1 MTAPEDLER
10 AIIGAVPELTGE
22 QVAATAGLSVEQAQ
36 RLWRA
41 LGFPEA
47 GGSSAF
53 STADADAL
61 HRVAALVRTGHLEF
75 DTIVRM
81 TRALGQTMDRL
92 AEWEVATLAG
102 LQDDSGPRRGRR
114 GEARSGSGRD
124 AALVLVKDIGP
135 EFEALLTYVW
145 RRHLVAAVTRLES
158 TDGAADEQV
167 AQATVGFADLVSFSA
182 LTNRLTEDEIGDLV
196 EVFEGRSH
204 DIVARHHG
212 RVVKTLGDSVLF
224 LAPTAAEGVEIAWDI
239 VEAIGGEKRL
249 PDVRV
254 GVVSGSVVLRMGDV
268 YGPAVNL
275 ASRLVG
281 VARRNR
287 VITDLHT
294 ADALDAASYDVR
306 VLPAR
311 PLRGFGDLEPVAV
324 RRSKERRAAAARDR

>member
-22 QVAATAGLSVEQAQ
+22 QVADAAGMTAKQAQ

-47 GGSSAF
+47 DGAAAF
-53 STADADAL
+53 TSQDADAL
-61 HRVAALVRTGHLEF
+61 TRVAAITEDSNLDF

-81 TRALGQTMDRL
+81 TRAVGQTMDRL
-92 AEWEVATLAG
+92 AEWEVATLGAILDKAG
-102 LQDDSGPRRGRR
+102 SDVPMRE
-114 GEARSGSGRD
+114 EALR
-124 AALVLVKDIGP
+124 LVEVIGP
-135 EFEALLTYVW
+135 NFEMLLTYVW
-145 RRHLVAAVTRLES
+145 RRHLAAAVTRMESLE
-158 TDGAADEQV
+158 GAADEQV
-167 AQATVGFADLVSFSA
+167 AEATVGFADLVSFSA
-182 LTNRLTEDEIGDLV
+182 LTNRLGEDEIGDLV

-204 DIVARHHG
+204 DVVSRRGG
-212 RVVKTLGDSVLF
+212 RVVKTLGDSVLYM
-224 LAPTAAEGVEIAWDI
+224 ATSPDDGVDIAWDI
-239 VEAIGGEKRL
+239 VNVIGRDSRL

-254 GVVSGSVVLRMGDV
+254 GVVTGPVVMRMGDV

-275 ASRLVG
+275 AARLVG

-287 VITDLHT
+287 VMTDRHT
-294 ADALDAASYDVR
+294 SEALTSDKFETR

-324 RRSKERRAAAARDR
+324 RRTQER